1 MRNILFSSA
10 LAIVFA
16 FPAYAQVG
24 VEGVEDVSA
33 VETPVSPDA
42 VAAEADMPPED
53 VDASQ
58 APAPAANAPV
68 SPSTNGDVVAA
79 LPSPDQPQPAVTAM
93 EKEIN
98 QRLSY
103 LRPNVDLTKMPSL
116 FFSIW
121 EHDLVSDAR
130 RGLTTRAPGIDDGVA
145 PVSGPRDIALGGI
158 VYAGSK
164 DWTIWLNNIRV
175 SPTAIPE
182 EVMDLKVYKEYIE
195 LEWFDGS
202 TNQIYPIRLRAHQRF
217 NLDTRMFLP
226 G

>member
-1 MRNILFSSA
+1 MRNILFGSA
-10 LAIVFA
+10 LALIFTLPAFA
-16 FPAYAQVG
+16 QTLVEEVAPVAEEATAVPSDETPAS
-24 VEGVEDVSA
+24 EIPDVSEMAASPETTPPPA
-33 VETPVSPDA
+33 V
-42 VAAEADMPPED
+42 
-53 VDASQ
+53 
-58 APAPAANAPV
+58 PAA
-68 SPSTNGDVVAA
+68 NGDVVAA
-79 LPSPDQPQPAVTAM
+79 LPPADQPQPAISAM
-93 EKEIN
+93 ENEIN

-103 LRPNVDLTKMPSL
+103 LRPNVDLNTMPSL

-145 PVSGPRDIALGGI
+145 PVAGPRDISLGGI